1 MSVSH
6 NGRGD
11 SLKRESLLACR
22 LRIMPSMHCSILAS
36 MFSFSPQRS
45 MRSTEVHCLLSSRVR
60 RRHGKSSIC
69 VSEVRWPNKH
79 CGLHTSTQW
88 IEWQLGIP
96 CSGKLSR
103 PSSGRAGEASQARAG
118 VPVLAPSLPLTPR
131 DGAQDGRELG
141 VPSIF
146 ISWNSK
152 FVVCAF
158 RR

>member
-1 MSVSH
+1 M
-6 NGRGD
+6 
-11 SLKRESLLACR
+11 LAVCASC
-22 LRIMPSMHCSILAS
+22 LRCIAAYWPVC
-36 MFSFSPQRS
+36 FPFSPQRS

-152 FVVCAF
+152 FVVCASGDNCSESCRDF
-158 RR
+158 PV